1 MIVIII
7 VKRHGDGH
15 DMRITSEQA
24 RKNRDRVLDAAADL
38 FREKGFDSVAVSEL
52 MGAAGLTH
60 GGFYNHFGS
69 KDEVEAAAC
78 ARVFEASLARIG
90 AIAGIDDPD
99 ERRRAFGAYRGR
111 YVSTAARDAP
121 APACPMVAFAG
132 DMARRPAELRHAFA
146 EGLRAYLEA
155 FTQASGEDR
164 ASAIRDYTTM
174 AGALILARGVAKED
188 PELSAEILRAAV
200 EG

>member
-1 MIVIII
+1 
-7 VKRHGDGH
+7 
-15 DMRITSEQA
+15 MRITSEQT

-38 FREKGFDSVAVSEL
+38 FREKGFDAVAVAEL
-52 MGAAGLTH
+52 MRAAGLTH

-78 ARVFEASLARIG
+78 ERVFEASLARIG
-90 AIAGIDDPD
+90 AIAAIEDAS
-99 ERRRAFGAYRGR
+99 ERRSAFEAYRRR

-132 DMARRPAELRHAFA
+132 DMARRPPELRRAFS
-146 EGLRAYLEA
+146 EGLAAYLADFTRAAGRDPEA
-155 FTQASGEDR
+155 R
-164 ASAIRDYTTM
+164 AAAIRDFATL

-188 PELSAEILRAAV
+188 PELSAEILASAIDR
-200 EG
+200 